1 MSEKR
6 SSSFDVQLVNR
17 DNFKKHGKLLESS
30 KE

>member
-6 SSSFDVQLVNR
+6 SSKFDVQLVNR
-17 DNFKKHGKLLESS
+17 DNFKKHGQLLESN